1 MAIKNEPE
9 SGGAGEPEK
18 DRGMEIFRPLSGSPH
33 PPTVTSISI
42 SPGGIPKLPIS
53 VAEVTVDGIQG
64 DGRAH
69 AKHVKPTRA
78 ISLIEEHVV
87 ERIRGEGYAVGPG
100 VMGENL
106 TVQGLDL
113 LALTPGTRL
122 RFSGGVEIELVEPRK
137 PCFVL
142 DAIHPDLKNAV
153 QGRFGYMARVV
164 TEGVLRVGESIRVLP
179 RVIGAILAGGHSRR
193 MGRPK
198 EGVVL
203 WDGRPM
209 IEHVVEAM
217 QAVCPQ
223 VVIVGSCRG
232 WTPEPPIIRLDD
244 RQADLGPLGGI
255 DTLLASGLA
264 NGYLVAGCD
273 QPLLTPPMLRLLLN
287 PPDPGVPCFLRAESG
302 AELDPF
308 PGYFPAS
315 WVSVARAALER
326 GRRGLRDAVR
336 SGRWEWVMLPET
348 L

>member
-1 MAIKNEPE
+1 MDI
-9 SGGAGEPEK
+9 
-18 DRGMEIFRPLSGSPH
+18 DLPL
-33 PPTVTSISI
+33 VTSINI

-53 VAEVTVDGIQG
+53 VADVTSDGIQG

-69 AKHVKPTRA
+69 AKHIKSTRA
-78 ISLIEEHVV
+78 ISLLDEHAMDQ
-87 ERIRGEGYAVGPG
+87 IRSEGYAVEPG
-100 VMGENL
+100 AMGENL
-106 TVQGLDL
+106 TVRGIDL
-113 LALTPGTRL
+113 QSLAPGTRL
-122 RFSGGVEIELVEPRK
+122 RFSCGVEIELVEPRK

-142 DAIHPDLKNAV
+142 DAIHPDLKNVV

-179 RVIGAILAGGHSRR
+179 RVVGAILAGGHSHR

-223 VVIVGSCRG
+223 VVIVGACRG

-255 DTLLASGLA
+255 ETLLSSGLA
-264 NGYLVAGCD
+264 NGYLVVGCD
-273 QPLLTPPMLRLLLN
+273 QPLLTPPMLRLLLS
-287 PPDPGVPCFLRAESG
+287 PPDPDIPCFLRAESG
-302 AELDPF
+302 TELDPF
-308 PGYFPAS
+308 PGYFPAA
-315 WVSVARAALER
+315 WVSGARAALEL
-326 GRRGLRDAVR
+326 GRLGLRDAVR
-336 SGRWEWVMLPET
+336 SGRQEWAVLPDALRRAVQSLNTPNEVVRAT
-348 L
+348 MSR

>member
-1 MAIKNEPE
+1 MI
-9 SGGAGEPEK
+9 
-18 DRGMEIFRPLSGSPH
+18 
-33 PPTVTSISI
+33 
-42 SPGGIPKLPIS
+42 
-53 VAEVTVDGIQG
+53 DGIRG

-78 ISLIEEHVV
+78 ISLIEEEVLV
-87 ERIRGEGYAVGPG
+87 QIRREGYAVGPG

-106 TVQGLDL
+106 TVRGLDL

-122 RFSGGVEIELVEPRK
+122 RFAGGVEIELVEPRK

-142 DAIHPDLKNAV
+142 DAIHPDLKTVV

-164 TEGVLRVGESIRVLP
+164 AEGALRVGESIRVLP
-179 RVIGAILAGGHSRR
+179 RVIGAILAGGRSRR

-198 EGVVL
+198 EGVLL

-217 QAVCPQ
+217 RTVCPQ
-223 VVIVGSCRG
+223 VVIVGACRG

-244 RQADLGPLGGI
+244 RWADQGPLGGI
-255 DTLLASGLA
+255 DTLLSSGLA
-264 NGYLVAGCD
+264 AGYLVVGCD
-273 QPLLTPPMLRLLLN
+273 QPLVTPSMLRLLLN
-287 PPDPGVPCFLRAESG
+287 PSDPDIPCFLRAEDG
-302 AELDPF
+302 VELDPF

-315 WVSVARAALER
+315 WVPVARAALEQ

-336 SGRWEWVMLPET
+336 NDRWEWVTLPET
-348 L
+348 LRRGVQSLNAPDDVARATASR